1 MLDVAQRAGVSKAS
15 VSRFIGEDRALL
27 YEATAQRRPPL
38 TRDEL
43 NPSQYGVSLFI
54 QHINETCFRG

>member
-27 YEATAQRRPPL
+27 SEAIAERIERAINDLGYRP
-38 TRDEL
+38 
-43 NPSQYGVSLFI
+43 N
-54 QHINETCFRG
+54 

>member
-27 YEATAQRRPPL
+27 FKATAQRRPL

-43 NPSQYGVSLFI
+43 SPSQYGVSLFI